1 MLSQAVHFPSV
12 ALLSSTP
19 LLQHVRTVRWVMRL
33 SAELVAVDIGSGPAI
48 GARKDPRS
56 APCIGADLSP
66 YGWPVL
72 TQQYLPLLATFP
84 GLNFDGYR

>member
-1 MLSQAVHFPSV
+1 MFAPFDGSCDF
-12 ALLSSTP
+12 
-19 LLQHVRTVRWVMRL
+19 RL
-33 SAELVAVDIGSGPAI
+33 SWLLFDIGSGPAI